1 MILKSEF
8 TRGVKEVASTERALV
23 FKASYF
29 KVSEVPMFLRLIFE
43 KQIVTFEQVIKLLN
57 NQNKSNYIEK
67 F

>member
-29 KVSEVPMFLRLIFE
+29 KVSEVLMFLRLMFE
-43 KQIVTFEQVIKLLN
+43 K
-57 NQNKSNYIEK
+57 
-67 F
+67 